1 MLSSNYWMTVEEQ
14 NNFKSRSVSRVRAL
28 QALYAIEFG
37 LEELSLLEP
46 LLHLNQEP
54 FAVQLIDY
62 YLQYKKNI
70 DSSISAKL
78 ESWSLERLN
87 SIDRNILRLGASE
100 LLLGETDRAII
111 INEYIEIAK
120 VYGTEKSAIFV
131 NGLLD
136 SF

>member
-14 NNFKSRSVSRVRAL
+14 SNFKSRSISRIKAL

-37 LEELSLLEP
+37 LEELSLLES
-46 LLHLNQEP
+46 LLNLSQEQ
-54 FAVQLIDY
+54 FSLHLIDY
-62 YLQYKKNI
+62 YLNHKQIINEK
-70 DSSISAKL
+70 ISAKL
-78 ESWSLERLN
+78 DSWSLERLN
-87 SIDRNILRLGASE
+87 SIDRNILRLGFCE
-100 LLLGETDRAII
+100 LLLGETDRAVV

-120 VYGTEKSAIFV
+120 VYGTEKSGTFV

>member
-1 MLSSNYWMTVEEQ
+1 MTVEEQ
-14 NNFKSRSVSRVRAL
+14 NNFKSRSISRIKAL

-37 LEELSLLEP
+37 LEELSLLEN
-46 LLHLNQEP
+46 LLNLSTEP
-54 FAVQLIDY
+54 FSVHLIDY
-62 YLQYKKNI
+62 FLNHKSII
-70 DSSISAKL
+70 DHKISTKL

-87 SIDRNILRLGASE
+87 SIDRNILRLGVCE
-100 LLLGETDRAII
+100 LLLEETDRAIV

-120 VYGTEKSAIFV
+120 VYGTEKSGTFV